1 MSVATTS
8 IHAYQEHRDSGK
20 VGRQARTIL
29 FSMPV
34 GVSYSRRELAE
45 LTGIEISSIC
55 GRVNELV
62 SIGLLEE
69 TPTRR
74 CRITGKSVHP
84 VRRLPSQPDLF
95 YWDLKQA

>member
-8 IHAYQEHRDSGK
+8 IQAYREHRDSGK
-20 VGRQARTIL
+20 VSGQARRIL
-29 FSMPV
+29 DSMLG

-45 LTGIEISSIC
+45 HTGLELSSIC

-62 SIGLLEE
+62 AAGLLEE

-84 VRRLPSQPDLF
+84 VRRVPSQPDLF
-95 YWDLKQA
+95 